1 MAQFR
6 TDLKK
11 KIEPFRKLKDKTAKA
26 TFAFGGFFIII
37 SIFLIVFFIGKEAVP
52 LFKSYQVDSKKN
64 FVTNSLAFIQNYFS
78 FCFIRLNF
86 FIK

>member
-26 TFAFGGFFIII
+26 MFVFGGFFIII
-37 SIFLIVFFIGKEAVP
+37 SIFF
-52 LFKSYQVDSKKN
+52 
-64 FVTNSLAFIQNYFS
+64 NSFLYW
-78 FCFIRLNF
+78 
-86 FIK
+86 